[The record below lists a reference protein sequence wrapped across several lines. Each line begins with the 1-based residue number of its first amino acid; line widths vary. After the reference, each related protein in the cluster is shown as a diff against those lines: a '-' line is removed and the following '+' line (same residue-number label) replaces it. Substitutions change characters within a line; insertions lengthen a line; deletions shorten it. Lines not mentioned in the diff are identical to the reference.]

1 MTFLEIIEKEKEIF
15 IKKESK
21 KYNKKVVLET
31 EDLKKYWQSL
41 PEKEKK
47 EYENDKAYLPF
58 ILNYLE
64 DKLGITFE
72 NYESTLEDYLILDDK
87 K

>member
-1 MTFLEIIEKEKEIF
+1 MTFLEIVEKEKENF

-31 EDLKKYWQSL
+31 EELKKYWENLS
-41 PEKEKK
+41 EKEKK
-47 EYENDKAYLPF
+47 EYENDKAYYSF

-72 NYESTLEDYLILDDK
+72 NYEPALEDYLNIL
-87 K
+87 

>member
-47 EYENDKAYLPF
+47 EYENDKAYHPF